1 MTVQE
6 QILEV
11 KRMLRL
17 SMNGEASKSMRE
29 SGIGYGLNFGVELPR
44 LKEIAG
50 QFGKDSALASA
61 LWKENVRECR
71 MLAALIYPQEEF
83 LPDMAD
89 LWVGQIE
96 YPDLAEV
103 CSMYLFSRMKDA
115 SGTAFRWIAS
125 GSETVQYC
133 GFLTM
138 AHLLRQGREME
149 TRYAMELRDQA
160 AAAIGGKNILP
171 AQAARTVLGI
181 MDGMN
186 GQDR

>member
-6 QILEV
+6 QVLEI

-17 SMNGEASKSMRE
+17 EMNGEASRSMRE
-29 SGIGYGLNFGVELPR
+29 SGIGYGLNFGVGLPG
-44 LKEIAG
+44 LKEIAEH
-50 QFGKDSALASA
+50 FDKDSALAQV

-71 MLAALIYPQEEF
+71 MLAALIYPQEQF
-83 LPDMAD
+83 LPDLAD
-89 LWVGQIE
+89 IWVSQIE

-125 GSETVQYC
+125 GNDMVQYC

-160 AAAIGGKNILP
+160 AAAAGGGSVLP
-171 AQAARTVLGI
+171 AQAAVTVLGI

-186 GQDR
+186 GQG

>member
-6 QILEV
+6 KVLEI

-17 SMNGEASKSMRE
+17 SMNGEASKSMRD
-29 SGIGYGLNFGVELPR
+29 SGIGYRLNFGVELPR
-44 LKEIAG
+44 LKEIAK
-50 QFGKDSALASA
+50 QFECDSALASA
-61 LWKENVRECR
+61 LWKEDVRECR
-71 MLAALIYPQEEF
+71 MLGALLYPQDEF
-83 LPDMAD
+83 LPDLAD
-89 LWVGQIE
+89 EWVGQIE

-103 CSMYLFSRMKDA
+103 CSMYVFCRMKDA

-133 GFLTM
+133 GFLTL

-160 AAAIGGKNILP
+160 AAAIGGNSVLP

-181 MDGMN
+181 MDEMN
-186 GQDR
+186 GQD